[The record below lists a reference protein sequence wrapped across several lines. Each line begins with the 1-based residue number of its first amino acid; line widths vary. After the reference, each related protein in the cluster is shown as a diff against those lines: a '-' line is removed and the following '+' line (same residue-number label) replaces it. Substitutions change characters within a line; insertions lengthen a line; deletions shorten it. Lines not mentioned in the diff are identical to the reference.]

1 MTEAAHST
9 LFAPSSSHR
18 WMHCTGSPHA
28 ARRYKDEPGEA
39 AMEGTAAHWLLEKC
53 LTDGTD
59 PISLLGHVL
68 TVRQGQIERQF
79 TIDKEMA
86 RNVFEFGVQPIREV
100 ALRPGLSRVEVK
112 VQLRYIHDDVFGR
125 TDVWHFGEDRWL
137 TVFDFKYGRV
147 DVSPVENEQELL
159 YALGIYREHIEPLYG
174 AQIAGVNLVIAQP
187 RSLLPGPRIKSWPC
201 SLEYLLGFEQRVKA
215 AVNEVLTNPQ
225 FRPGDWCGYCP
236 ALGECPP
243 TREQAASLGPLLATA
258 QMTALDA
265 AKILS
270 AKKLIEKKLK
280 DAAAVGKEA
289 LLSRQE
295 VPGFRL
301 GVSTKFRQWRDEEQ
315 AKDALVEAFGASAL
329 KAPTPAQAETLGA
342 EARTLVER
350 LSFTPEGT
358 PDIVPEN
365 DKRAAY
371 VARSVDQMFGGK

>member
-1 MTEAAHST
+1 MSDTGHSK

-18 WMHCTGSPHA
+18 WMRCTASPHA
-28 ARRYKDEPGEA
+28 ALRYKDEPGEA

-59 PISLLGHVL
+59 PISLIGHTL
-68 TVRQGQIERQF
+68 TVRQGQIERKF
-79 TIDKEMA
+79 TIDREMA
-86 RNVFEFGVQPIREV
+86 NNVFEFGVRPIREV
-100 ALRPGLSRVEVK
+100 ALRSGLSRVEVK
-112 VQLRYIHDDVFGR
+112 VQLHYIHEDLFGR
-125 TDVWHFGEDRWL
+125 TDVWHLGEDRWL

-147 DVSPVENEQELL
+147 DVSPIENEQLML
-159 YALGIYREHIEPLYG
+159 YALGIFREHVAPNYG
-174 AQIAGVNLVIAQP
+174 LNINGVNLVIAQP
-187 RSLLPGPRIKSWPC
+187 RSLLPGPRIKSWTC
-201 SLEYLLGFEQRVKA
+201 SLDALLHFEEKVKA
-215 AVNEVLTNPQ
+215 AVHEVLHAPQ

-243 TREQAASLGPLLATA
+243 TREQAMSLGPLLATA
-258 QMTALDA
+258 QMGPLDA

-270 AKKLIEKKLK
+270 AKKLIEKKMK

-315 AKDALVEAFGASAL
+315 AKDALVETFGASAL
-329 KAPTPAQAETLGA
+329 RAPTPAQAENLGP
-342 EARTLVER
+342 EAKALVER
-350 LSFTPEGT
+350 LSFTPEGQ

-371 VARSVDQMFGGK
+371 VARSVDQMFGG